1 MTELVYDFAQIS
13 ALVADWQASIVKLE
27 QLLDEQKAEIAKLAA
42 NWTGETGDA
51 FRKEQKAWQTKAD
64 AFVAAATKLGS
75 ALAAAADAMAKTE
88 AGVAN
93 NPELGG
99 AK

>member
-1 MTELVYDFAQIS
+1 MGVELRRCQR
-13 ALVADWQASIVKLE
+13 
-27 QLLDEQKAEIAKLAA
+27 AA

-51 FRKEQKAWQTKAD
+51 FRREQRAWQAKAD
-64 AFVAAATKLGS
+64 AFLAAATKLGS
-75 ALAAAADAMAKTE
+75 LISTAADAMAKAETE
-88 AGVAN
+88 VAN